1 MTGARATGRPSSI
14 PTMSSSGS
22 RKTPSPMSMH
32 PAFGRVRLS
41 PRWRPLDPS
50 GRPSQSIRIIWNV
63 IRTVTPVTSFGRT
76 GSCRAGRRLVRR
88 WPARPVSVTKGS
100 DLLVAALENEGV
112 ECIFAIPGEEN
123 LDVLESLRRSKI
135 KLVLTRHEQ
144 AAGFMAATYGRL
156 TGRAGVCLT
165 TLGPG
170 ALNLTTAAAYAH
182 LGAMPMVM
190 ITGQKAIRSSR
201 QARFQ
206 IVDIVATMRPL
217 TKMATQIVAAQS
229 IPTLVRDAFRV
240 AQQERPGPVHLELP
254 EDIAADE
261 AAADVVPLHVVE
273 LPVAPAAAIERAT
286 AMIMGASRPLVMLGA
301 AASRPHLAEPL
312 SAFVRRCRIPFFNTQ
327 MGKGAVNAGSNLYMG
342 TAALSERDWV
352 HEAIDQADLIISIG
366 HDTVEKPPFLMGHDG
381 PQVIHVGATP
391 ATVEQ
396 VYFPQAEIVG
406 DGGAGLAALADR
418 LEGKLPNASALL
430 GLREAILGRLAER
443 STDVRFPLTPQRIVH
458 DVRAVIPA
466 DGIVAL
472 DNGMYK
478 IWFARCYRT
487 RSANTLLLD
496 NALATMGAGLPSAMM
511 ASLLYPGRRVMAVC
525 GDGGFMMNSQ
535 EMETAVRLGLN
546 LVVLIVQDN
555 AYGMIRWKQAVD
567 GFADWGLTFG
577 DPDFVAYAAAYGARG
592 RRVTTASGL
601 APALEE
607 AFSAGGLHLIT
618 VPIDYS

>member
-1 MTGARATGRPSSI
+1 M
-14 PTMSSSGS
+14 
-22 RKTPSPMSMH
+22 
-32 PAFGRVRLS
+32 
-41 PRWRPLDPS
+41 
-50 GRPSQSIRIIWNV
+50 
-63 IRTVTPVTSFGRT
+63 
-76 GSCRAGRRLVRR
+76 
-88 WPARPVSVTKGS
+88 TKGS

-112 ECIFAIPGEEN
+112 AYIFAIPGEEN
-123 LDVLESLRRSKI
+123 LDVLTLRRSKI

-217 TKMATQIVAAQS
+217 TKMATQIVSAQS

-254 EDIAADE
+254 EDIAADQ
-261 AAADVVPLHVVE
+261 AAADIIPPHVVE
-273 LPVAPAAAIERAT
+273 LPVASAAAIKRAA
-286 AMIMGASRPLVMLGA
+286 AMVMGARRPLVMLGA
-301 AASRPHLAEPL
+301 AASRPQLAEPL
-312 SAFVRRCRIPFFNTQ
+312 SAFVRRCKIPFFNTQ

-342 TAALSERDWV
+342 TAALSERGWV

-366 HDTVEKPPFLMGHDG
+366 HDTVEKPPFLMGNNG

-406 DGGAGLAALADR
+406 DVGASLAAIADR
-418 LEGKLPNASALL
+418 LEGKLPHASALL
-430 GLREAILGRLAER
+430 GLREGILSHLSER
-443 STDVRFPLTPQRIVH
+443 STEDRFPLTPQRIVH
-458 DVRAVIPA
+458 DVRQVIPP

-478 IWFARCYRT
+478 IWFARNYRT
-487 RSANTLLLD
+487 SVANTLLLD
-496 NALATMGAGLPSAMM
+496 NALATMGAGLPSAIA
-511 ASLLYPGRRVMAVC
+511 ASLIQPDRRVLAVC

-535 EMETAVRLGLN
+535 ELETAVRLKLN
-546 LVVLIVQDN
+546 LVVLVLEDR
-555 AYGMIRWKQAVD
+555 AYGMIRWKQEVD
-567 GFADWGLTFG
+567 GFSDFGLDFG
-577 DPDFVAYAAAYGARG
+577 NPDFVAYAKSYGAKG
-592 RRVTTASGL
+592 SRVGNVSELSTM
-601 APALEE
+601 LEA
-607 AFSAGGLHLIT
+607 AFRDGGVHL
-618 VPIDYS
+618 VVAPIDYSENMRVLVNELHSVVQAV